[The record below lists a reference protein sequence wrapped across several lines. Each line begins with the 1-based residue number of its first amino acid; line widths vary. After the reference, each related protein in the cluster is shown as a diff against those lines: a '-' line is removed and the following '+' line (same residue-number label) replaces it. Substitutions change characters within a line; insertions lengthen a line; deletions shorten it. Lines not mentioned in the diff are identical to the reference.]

1 MNKINELDI
10 LLKIKETI
18 GRMSGIN
25 SLVLDDQTKLVSDKI
40 IDSFGVIQLIL
51 DLERQYSISF
61 DEDDLL
67 SDEFL
72 TPQGLSFIVSTKIS
86 DKTILNLLKKYA
98 VYIDVLKFDQDP
110 DYKYLEKQVLKVLNP
125 KNGNSKSNKEDTMVE
140 EEKKA
145 HKI

>member
-10 LLKIKETI
+10 LLKIKETL
-18 GRMSGIN
+18 GRMSGVN

-72 TPQGLSFIVSTKIS
+72 TPQGLSFIVSTKI
-86 DKTILNLLKKYA
+86 KK
-98 VYIDVLKFDQDP
+98 
-110 DYKYLEKQVLKVLNP
+110 
-125 KNGNSKSNKEDTMVE
+125 NK
-140 EEKKA
+140 
-145 HKI
+145 

>member
-1 MNKINELDI
+1 M
-10 LLKIKETI
+10 
-18 GRMSGIN
+18 
-25 SLVLDDQTKLVSDKI
+25 
-40 IDSFGVIQLIL
+40 
-51 DLERQYSISF
+51 
-61 DEDDLL
+61 
-67 SDEFL
+67 
-72 TPQGLSFIVSTKIS
+72 
-86 DKTILNLLKKYA
+86 LKKYA